1 MIDFKIGEQNYKV
14 VKPNAKQH
22 AEANKI
28 YTTEFNKLLKEGVLM
43 VKDEML
49 AIAKK
54 RGLWSDKKEVENK
67 TKAKEIV
74 KLQDKIEKGGYEL
87 SEAREDVK
95 RIQELRSEMFQDQV
109 VLNGILDNTVEQQAT
124 NARYD
129 YLASVCIVDEKN
141 RPVCK
146 SLDDYYN
153 SEDPAIAL
161 GTFHFSKLF
170 YGTHD
175 NKSVD
180 IQFVEQYGLNDV
192 GEDPGHKEEEKVEKK
207 PFLQDGKPIEDD

>member
-129 YLASVCIVDEKN
+129 YLASVCIVDGVTVGN
-141 RPVCK
+141 HAILAAGAVVTRDVP
-146 SLDDYYN
+146 DYAIVAGV
-153 SEDPAIAL
+153 PAKVVRSRRDTA
-161 GTFHFSKLF
+161 
-170 YGTHD
+170 
-175 NKSVD
+175 SVS
-180 IQFVEQYGLNDV
+180 
-192 GEDPGHKEEEKVEKK
+192 
-207 PFLQDGKPIEDD
+207 